1 MDKLTPDDL
10 YPLETYAR
18 LRPEFRERVIE
29 HKAHRRL
36 GLGEHITLSFED
48 RLTMHYQVQEMLRAE
63 RIFEPADIRAELD
76 AYNPLIPDGTQLE
89 GDAADRVPR
98 RGRAPAWPWGGCG
111 ASRTGSGCASET
123 LGRVYAIADEDM
135 DRAND
140 TKTSA
145 VHFLRFELPPAAD
158 PGPARG
164 RRRVG
169 WRRSSRA
176 DGARRRH
183 PGAAARIPD
192 RRPGLTRLAS
202 TAATACSGSLSCLI
216 RRVL

>member
-1 MDKLTPDDL
+1 MDKLTLEDL

-36 GLGEHITLSFED
+36 GLGDHITLCFED

-76 AYNPLIPDGTQLE
+76 AYNPLIPDGTNWKATLLIE
-89 GDAADRVPR
+89 YPGEDERRVALGRLRGVEDRVWVQV
-98 RGRAPAWPWGGCG
+98 G
-111 ASRTGSGCASET
+111 T
-123 LGRVYAIADEDM
+123 LEPVYAIADEDM

-145 VHFLRFELPPAAD
+145 VHFLRFELPIAAVQALRAGATVSAGVD
-158 PGPARG
+158 HPEMTV
-164 RRRVG
+164 RVAAIPELL
-169 WRRSSRA
+169 RESLIA
-176 DGARRRH
+176 D
-183 PGAAARIPD
+183 
-192 RRPGLTRLAS
+192 LA
-202 TAATACSGSLSCLI
+202 
-216 RRVL
+216 

>member
-36 GLGEHITLSFED
+36 SLGEHISLSFED

-63 RIFEPADIRAELD
+63 RIFEQADIRSELE
-76 AYNPLIPDGTQLE
+76 AYNPLIPDGTNWKATLLIE
-89 GDAADRVPR
+89 YPDEDERRLALGRLRGVEDRVWVR
-98 RGRAPAWPWGGCG
+98 IG
-111 ASRTGSGCASET
+111 A
-123 LGRVYAIADEDM
+123 LDPVYAIADEDM

-145 VHFLRFELPPAAD
+145 VHFLRIELP
-158 PGPARG
+158 
-164 RRRVG
+164 
-169 WRRSSRA
+169 
-176 DGARRRH
+176 
-183 PGAAARIPD
+183 
-192 RRPGLTRLAS
+192 
-202 TAATACSGSLSCLI
+202 TAAIQALRTGAGVAAGVDHPELTVRVAAIPELLRESLIADLA
-216 RRVL
+216 